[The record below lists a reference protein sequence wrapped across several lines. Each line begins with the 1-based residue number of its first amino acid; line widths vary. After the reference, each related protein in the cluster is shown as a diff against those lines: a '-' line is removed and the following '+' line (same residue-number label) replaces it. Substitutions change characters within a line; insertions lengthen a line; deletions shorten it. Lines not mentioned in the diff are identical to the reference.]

1 MQIGSLPIGNRLFHP
16 PLLDVYKYIRENTTE
31 MTPKGTAALG
41 LVLALMGILPMV
53 IIMKKYFY
61 GSNKSG
67 PYFEGWYFKCQAGDG
82 RAFAVIPAFHIRQNG
97 ERSASIQVITDGQ
110 AWYLEYPVIAFDASQ
125 GLFCVEI
132 GGNRFSE
139 AGLLLDIEK
148 EGLSLHGRVE
158 FGALQRLGSDIMGPF
173 RWLANMECV
182 HSVISM
188 RHLLQGRLEI
198 NDSLLD
204 FNKGIGYIE
213 ADRGSSFPTT
223 YLWTQCLWDNCSM
236 MLSIAT
242 IPLGKLHFT
251 GCICAIVINGRE
263 YRLATYRGVKILNW
277 SSKGASLCQGKYR
290 LEVELL
296 EQKPQPLR
304 APSDGNMIRTIH
316 ESLCARVR
324 YRFWQG
330 KELSFDHTD
339 DSPSFEYAQKP

>member
-251 GCICAIVINGRE
+251 GCICAIVVNGRE
-263 YRLATYRGVKILNW
+263 YRLATYLGAKAAKI
-277 SSKGASLCQGKYR
+277 SREEIIIRQGKTM
-290 LEVELL
+290 LTISPHTTGGLALL
-296 EQKPQPLR
+296 
-304 APSDGNMIRTIH
+304 APINGNMDRHIR
-316 ESLCARVR
+316 EQLSCAVH
-324 YRFWQG
+324 YRFEKNG
-330 KELSFDHTD
+330 KLLLDLAASNAAL
-339 DSPSFEYAQKP
+339 EYEY

>member
-1 MQIGSLPIGNRLFHP
+1 MDCRIWFGYCVYGNTSHG
-16 PLLDVYKYIRENTTE
+16 DV
-31 MTPKGTAALG
+31 
-41 LVLALMGILPMV
+41 
-53 IIMKKYFY
+53 MKKYFHRA
-61 GSNKSG
+61 NKSG
-67 PYFEGWYFKCQAGDG
+67 SYFEGWYFKCQTWDG
-82 RAFAVIPAFHIRQNG
+82 QSLALIPAFHISENG
-97 ERSASIQVITDGQ
+97 EQRASIQVITDEQ

-132 GGNRFSE
+132 DGNRFSE

-148 EGLSLHGRVE
+148 EGLSLHGRIE
-158 FGALQRLGSDIMGPF
+158 FGALQILGSDIMGPF

-188 RHLLQGRLEI
+188 RHRLRGHLEI
-198 NDSLLD
+198 NNAVLD
-204 FNKGIGYIE
+204 FNGGIGYIE
-213 ADRGSSFPTT
+213 ADRGRSFPTT
-223 YLWTQCLWDNCSM
+223 YLWTQCLWDNCSL

-251 GCICAIVINGRE
+251 GCICAIVLNGRE
-263 YRLATYRGVKILNW
+263 YRLATYRGVRILNW
-277 SSKGASLCQGKYR
+277 SSEGACLCQGKYR

-304 APSDGNMIRTIH
+304 APSDGNMSRTIH

-330 KELSFDHTD
+330 NVLLFDHTD
-339 DSPSFEYAQKP
+339 DSASFEYAKS